1 MHTYNGAEHL
11 NPVLG
16 QTFGMPDWVISSTT
30 TIDLS
35 LYRCVRDGWPG
46 SGAEIDDKLF
56 VGLRSTGITPTLITT
71 PTEVADG
78 NTDVFG
84 ASCAGSYV
92 HVTADLATVVTADD
106 VENYEGQTL
115 ELYFYDTSSDLAV
128 CNAGGIP
135 RPNNPACYE
144 TDFFLDKVEL
154 EVCTTQPI
162 PPHEPGKATI
172 GGPLR
177 VFLSGA
183 PQPKQGVRVWTY
195 MQNGE
200 LLTTYSLHD
209 SNYFFYN
216 IDPGTYVIYSEYW
229 DGPNL
234 YSAFTTVS
242 VGPDDSIT
250 DLSLL
255 LR

>member
-1 MHTYNGAEHL
+1 MDN
-11 NPVLG
+11 
-16 QTFGMPDWVISSTT
+16 
-30 TIDLS
+30 
-35 LYRCVRDGWPG
+35 
-46 SGAEIDDKLF
+46 
-56 VGLRSTGITPTLITT
+56 
-71 PTEVADG
+71 
-78 NTDVFG
+78 
-84 ASCAGSYV
+84 
-92 HVTADLATVVTADD
+92 
-106 VENYEGQTL
+106 
-115 ELYFYDTSSDLAV
+115 
-128 CNAGGIP
+128 
-135 RPNNPACYE
+135 
-144 TDFFLDKVEL
+144 VEL

-183 PQPKQGVRVWTY
+183 PQLKQGVRVWTY
-195 MQNGE
+195 KQNGD

-216 IDPGTYVIYSEYW
+216 VDPGEYVIYSEYW

-234 YSAFTTVS
+234 YSAFTTVT
-242 VGPDDSIT
+242 VRPDETIT